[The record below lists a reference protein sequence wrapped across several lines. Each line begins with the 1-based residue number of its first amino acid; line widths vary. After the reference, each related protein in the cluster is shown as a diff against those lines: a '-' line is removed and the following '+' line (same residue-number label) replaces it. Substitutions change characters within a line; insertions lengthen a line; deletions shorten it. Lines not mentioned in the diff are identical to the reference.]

1 MIFFKKKNL
10 KNKILEFNMKRDFSF
25 LKREF
30 FSFWFCG
37 SFNLLYVLKIGK
49 WVFGYY

>member
-1 MIFFKKKNL
+1 MVNDFFLEKNL

-30 FSFWFCG
+30 FSF
-37 SFNLLYVLKIGK
+37 
-49 WVFGYY
+49 